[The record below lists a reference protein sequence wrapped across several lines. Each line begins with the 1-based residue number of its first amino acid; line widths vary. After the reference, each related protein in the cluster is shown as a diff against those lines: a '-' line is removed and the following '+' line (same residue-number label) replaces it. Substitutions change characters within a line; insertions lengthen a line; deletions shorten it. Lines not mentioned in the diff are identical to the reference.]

1 MKYLH
6 FLITSLSLRGGF
18 PKFNME
24 KLLTIIFFTTFCNF
38 WKNILLTFVDK
49 KNPEK
54 SAKIRFFLR
63 A

>member
-6 FLITSLSLRGGF
+6 FLITSLSLRGVF

>member
-6 FLITSLSLRGGF
+6 FLITSLSLRGVF

-49 KNPEK
+49 KNPQK